1 MGGGASLSFPFRFLL
16 TIQRKTDSSCK
27 FKPIMPQ
34 KADAEKY
41 RKRKIAKDTSFN
53 TQPNIS
59 THKGKKG
66 KDEVGKLERKKKFKK
81 T

>member
-1 MGGGASLSFPFRFLL
+1 
-16 TIQRKTDSSCK
+16 
-27 FKPIMPQ
+27 MPQ

-41 RKRKIAKDTSFN
+41 RKRKTAKEAQDTSFN

-66 KDEVGKLERKKKFKK
+66 KDEDEDGKLEKKKKYKK

>member
-1 MGGGASLSFPFRFLL
+1 MGGASLSFPFRFLL

-41 RKRKIAKDTSFN
+41 RKRKTAKEAQDTSFN
-53 TQPNIS
+53 TQPNIL

-66 KDEVGKLERKKKFKK
+66 KDESWEIEKKK
-81 T
+81 